1 MLDQAFDALKKVD
14 FGSPLDALQP
24 IEDAVVAA
32 HDDEAVQRDLEQRLI
47 SVLGMDVSRD
57 ARDYAC
63 RTLAVI
69 GTPAAVPALTA
80 LLPMEGNSHLAR
92 HALERIGGAEA
103 VRALADAAVK
113 LSGRLQLGAIG
124 SLGASR
130 DPAAIEV
137 LAGLLN
143 HADAAVSRA
152 AALSLGVLGG
162 TPAAAAL
169 QSARQAGSGSEP
181 VLVDALLACAESLRM
196 AGQPQAAL
204 GIYQQLSDD
213 GQPRLVRLAATRGI
227 LACCSG
233 QPPG

>member
-1 MLDQAFDALKKVD
+1 MLDQAFDALKKFN
-14 FGSPLDALQP
+14 FGSPLDELRP

-32 HDDEAVQRDLEQRLI
+32 HEDEAVQRDLEQRLI

-63 RTLAVI
+63 RKLAMI

-92 HALERIGGAEA
+92 HALERIPGAEA
-103 VRALADAAVK
+103 ARALADAAVK

-124 SLGASR
+124 SLGARR
-130 DPAAIEV
+130 DPAAVEV

-143 HADAAVSRA
+143 HADAAVCRA
-152 AALSLGVLGG
+152 AALSLGMLGG
-162 TPAAAAL
+162 AAAATAL
-169 QSARQAGSGSEP
+169 QSARQAGAGSEP

-204 GIYQQLSDD
+204 GIYKQLSDD
-213 GQPRLVRLAATRGI
+213 GLPRLVRLAATRGI
-227 LACCSG
+227 LACRG
-233 QPPG
+233 EQP